1 MILMRDASFI
11 SARVRLRDPGIAPAE
26 PTLSVVVPLYNE
38 ELNLAELVRRVRHTL
53 DVVEPQYEL
62 ILVNDGSH
70 DTTPDRLDELAISD
84 PRIVAVQLSRNFG
97 HQAAVTAGL
106 DHARGNAV
114 VVLDGDLQDPPEL
127 IPELL
132 SAWRGGS
139 DVVYA
144 VRRTRKESLPKRLA
158 YSAFYRLFR
167 SASDIAMP
175 LDAGDFGLMD
185 RRAVD
190 ALKRMP
196 EKTRFVRG
204 LRAFIGFRQTGIEYD
219 RPARAAGETKYTFRK
234 LMGLAADGLFNFSTL
249 PIRLIGGMACLLFVA
264 TLIASMLAWVNTSIL
279 LAFAAGIGFVGS
291 SILLALAI
299 VGEYVRRIF
308 IEVKGRPSY
317 IVRDVTRSDRTVRP
331 FSRVA

>member
-1 MILMRDASFI
+1 MTDASII

-70 DTTPDRLDELAISD
+70 DTTPDRLEELAISD

-106 DHARGNAV
+106 DHARGQAV
-114 VVLDGDLQDPPEL
+114 IVLDGDLQDPPEL

-139 DVVYA
+139 DIVYA
-144 VRRTRKESLPKRLA
+144 VRRKRKESLPKRLA
-158 YSAFYRLFR
+158 YAAFYRLFR

-175 LDAGDFGLMD
+175 LDAGDFSLMD

-204 LRAFIGFRQTGIEYD
+204 LRAFVGFRQTGIEYD

>member
-1 MILMRDASFI
+1 MTDSSIIA
-11 SARVRLRDPGIAPAE
+11 ARVRLRDPGITPAD
-26 PTLSVVVPLYNE
+26 PALSVVVPLFNE

-53 DVVEPQYEL
+53 NAVEPQYEL

-70 DTTPDRLDELAISD
+70 DTTPERLDELANTD
-84 PRIVAVQLSRNFG
+84 PRIVAVHLSRNFG

-106 DHARGNAV
+106 DHARGQV
-114 VVLDGDLQDPPEL
+114 VIVLDGDLQDPPEL

-139 DVVYA
+139 DIVYA
-144 VRRTRKESLPKRLA
+144 VRRKRKESFPKRLA

-167 SASDIAMP
+167 STSDIAMP

-204 LRAFIGFRQTGIEYD
+204 LRAFVGFRQTGIEYD
-219 RPARAAGETKYTFRK
+219 RPSRAAGETKYTFRK
-234 LMGLAADGLFNFSTL
+234 LMGLAADGLFNFSSL
-249 PIRLIGGMACLLFVA
+249 PIRLIGGMASVLVVA
-264 TLIASMLAWVNTSIL
+264 SFIASVLAVRNASIP
-279 LAFAAGIGFVGS
+279 LALAGGIGFVGS
-291 SILLALAI
+291 SILFALAV

-317 IVRDVTRSDRTVRP
+317 IVRDVVRAERTSRP